1 MHVYDIP
8 GRIHYIRVY
17 NVHITMVL
25 RIRPIEERGKDRI
38 DANRRG
44 WEAVE
49 YVYYTVYA
57 ILNRERDAVAAC
69 IGLIVGAD

>member
-1 MHVYDIP
+1 
-8 GRIHYIRVY
+8 
-17 NVHITMVL
+17 MVL